1 MVIITIWYNQ
11 ENKRKGA
18 AVTMQ
23 SDTFEK
29 AFSNY
34 LEHKDY
40 DEAEDALFSII
51 RAAFLAGWHAAGG

>member
-1 MVIITIWYNQ
+1 
-11 ENKRKGA
+11 
-18 AVTMQ
+18 MQ

-51 RAAFLAGWHAAGG
+51 RAAFLAGWHAAGGKPPEPSSNLIYLLHKPTE